1 MRNGDH
7 TMWAYSLHDAG
18 VDSLQ
23 WGVVLGG
30 TLLAAF
36 VDARTRRIPNAL
48 TFPLLLAALVH
59 AGFVAGGAGLLD
71 AALACLLL
79 ATPYV
84 VLFAVAGGGAGD
96 AKLMGAVGA
105 WLGLLDGTRV
115 LVAVCV
121 AGVLFA
127 LAWAIARR
135 SLPAVLGR
143 LGLLTRGLL
152 HLPFRRVSP
161 RAVAAAIPAEHEGLS
176 MPYGPAIFAGC
187 ALALGVSLP
196 W

>member
-1 MRNGDH
+1 
-7 TMWAYSLHDAG
+7 MWATSLHDSGNAT
-18 VDSLQ
+18 LQ
-23 WGVVLGG
+23 WSAVLGA
-30 TLLAAF
+30 TLLAACW
-36 VDARTRRIPNAL
+36 DARTRRIPNAL
-48 TFPLLLAALVH
+48 TGALLAGALLH
-59 AGFVAGGAGLLD
+59 AGLVAGAAGLLD
-71 AALACLLL
+71 SAAACLLL

-96 AKLMGAVGA
+96 AKLMGGVGA
-105 WLGLLDGTRV
+105 WLGLVDGTRV

-121 AGVLFA
+121 AGVVFA
-127 LAWAIARR
+127 LAWAAARR

-143 LGLLTRGLL
+143 LALVTKSLL

-161 RAVAAAIPAEHEGLS
+161 RAVAAAIPAEHEGLP

-187 ALALGVSLP
+187 ALALGASLP